1 MHGAP
6 IPVWLSVAGR
16 GNSKARHNLL
26 KTFTEIHNS
35 LRSDNGFL
43 LITQILTDPRISDLP
58 PHEVRLKWE
67 YRAENG
73 GLECENTTAEKRQ
86 IGDP

>member
-6 IPVWLSVAGR
+6 IPVWLSVAAG
-16 GNSKARHNLL
+16 GNSKARHTLL
-26 KTFTEIHNS
+26 KTFTEIHNWIS
-35 LRSDNGFL
+35 AHNADFDR
-43 LITQILTDPRISDLP
+43 PRISDLP

-86 IGDP
+86 IGDL

>member
-6 IPVWLSVAGR
+6 IPVWLSVAAG

-43 LITQILTDPRISDLP
+43 S
-58 PHEVRLKWE
+58 EARLKWE